1 MDIFVFG
8 ILLLLAIPIAGVAA
22 FFMVLGTRRRLDVI
36 EQRLALFE
44 QRLTGQAAAP
54 VAVAPAPASTPPPT
68 SQPVPPSAAKSEER
82 IPKSVP
88 PITQAPAA
96 AAAAQPARPSAGFEE
111 KFGTRWVVYIGGLA
125 LALGGIFL
133 VKYSIEAGL
142 LGPGMRIFLGGLL
155 AACLIAAGEWMRRQE
170 NRSGIAGISPAHIPS
185 ILTAAGTTVA
195 YATVYAGFALYGFFG
210 PALAFVLLGIVALA
224 TLAAAL
230 LHGPALAGL
239 GLIGAYI
246 TPVLVSTG
254 QANYWGLYLYLAV
267 VTAAAFGLARM
278 RMWRW
283 LAVTAIAL
291 NALWILPGI
300 DSLQTDI
307 LLPHALHAAV
317 GFALVAALIVSGFL
331 YGPSAESGRIEI
343 VSSAALAVYLL
354 AAGLLVLATWHD
366 TVALLAFSLL
376 VFATVAIAWR
386 SDAALGAVP
395 AAAALV
401 ALVMWHWAVPFEFNT
416 TTAPNIVT
424 PGLTADPNP
433 ARVGSHLMLGA
444 AFAVLFGAAGF
455 LSQLRTASPVIAMLW
470 AVSAVSA
477 PIIILMAV
485 YYRIAG
491 FERSIPFAALA
502 LLLAVL
508 YSYAVEFLSKRP
520 AKPGQAAAGAIF
532 AVGGIAAVALAL
544 TLAMEKGWLTVAL
557 ALMAPGIAWVE
568 RQRPLPALRWTIA
581 VIVALV
587 VARIM
592 WEPRIVGSGVG
603 STPIFNWLLW
613 GYGVPALSFWAA
625 GYLLRQ
631 RADDIPARMTD
642 SAAILFTVLTAFL
655 QIRHYITGGDIYR
668 DSSTLTE
675 VALQICVGL
684 ALVIGLERVRER
696 TQSVVHNFGALI
708 IGGLTLAAIVFGVV
722 LGRNPMLPFSRGLM
736 VEGLFFNVLLL
747 AYGLPAVLAAALALM
762 TRMTRPQWY
771 RAVAAVTAVTLALL
785 YLTLE
790 VARFYQGPLIRMSAV
805 SDAEQYTYSAVWLV
819 FGVALLVAGFLLRS
833 QPVRYCSAA
842 VVVITIGKVFLFDMA
857 GLTGVFRA
865 LSFIGLG
872 VVLVGIGLLYQRLL
886 YRPSSPPAA
895 PTGGTASL

>member
-1 MDIFVFG
+1 MEIAFVV
-8 ILLLLAIPIAGVAA
+8 LVLLAIPIAGVAA
-22 FFMVLGTRRRLDVI
+22 FFMVLGTRRRLDLI
-36 EQRLALFE
+36 ERRLALFE
-44 QRLTGQAAAP
+44 QRLTGQAAAS
-54 VAVAPAPASTPPPT
+54 VAVETAPPPE
-68 SQPVPPSAAKSEER
+68 PPSPAKREET

-88 PITQAPAA
+88 PMTAASAA
-96 AAAAQPARPSAGFEE
+96 AAAAKPDRASVGFEE

-155 AACLIAAGEWMRRQE
+155 AAGLVVAGEWLRRQE

-195 YATVYAGFALYGFFG
+195 YATVYAGYALYGFFG

-224 TLAAAL
+224 TLGAAL

-239 GLIGAYI
+239 GLVGAYV
-246 TPVLVSTG
+246 TPLLVSSDKPS
-254 QANYWGLYLYLAV
+254 YWALYLYLAI

-278 RMWRW
+278 RLWRW

-300 DSLQTDI
+300 GGVQTDI
-307 LLPHALHAAV
+307 LVPHALHAAI
-317 GFALVAALIVSGFL
+317 GFALVAALIVSGLL
-331 YGPSAESGRIEI
+331 YGPSAEPGRIEI
-343 VSSAALAVYLL
+343 VSSAALAVHVL
-354 AAGLLVLATWHD
+354 AATLLVLATRHD
-366 TVALLAFSLL
+366 PVAFLAFSLL
-376 VFATVAIAWR
+376 VFATIAIAWR
-386 SDAALGAVP
+386 SDAALAAVP
-395 AAAALV
+395 AAAILV
-401 ALVMWHWAVPFEFNT
+401 TSVMWHWAVPFDFNT
-416 TTAPNIVT
+416 LVAPNLVIS
-424 PGLTADPNP
+424 GITADPNP
-433 ARVGSHLMLGA
+433 ARVGYHLTLGA
-444 AFAVLFGAAGF
+444 AFALAFGAAGF
-455 LSQLRTASPVIAMLW
+455 LAQARTASPVIAMLW
-470 AVSAVSA
+470 AVSSVAA
-477 PIIILMAV
+477 PIAILMAV

-491 FERSIPFAALA
+491 LERSIPFAALA
-502 LLLAVL
+502 LLLAAL
-508 YSYAVEFLSKRP
+508 YAYAVGFLNKHA

-532 AVGGIAAVALAL
+532 AVGGIAALALAL

-557 ALMAPGIAWVE
+557 ALMVPGIAWVE
-568 RQRPLPALRWTIA
+568 RQRPLPALRWTAA
-581 VIVALV
+581 VVIALV
-587 VARIM
+587 VLRIM
-592 WEPRIVGSGVG
+592 WEPRIVGSDVG
-603 STPIFNWLLW
+603 TTPIFNWLLW
-613 GYGVPALSFWAA
+613 GYGVPALSFWTA
-625 GYLLRQ
+625 GYLLRR
-631 RADDIPARMTD
+631 RADDIPARMAD

-655 QIRHYITGGDIYR
+655 QIRHYITGGEIYHAA
-668 DSSTLTE
+668 TGLTE

-696 TQSVVHNFGALI
+696 TQNIVHNIGALI

-722 LGRNPMLPFSRGLM
+722 LGRNPMLPFSRGLI

-747 AYGLPAVLAAALALM
+747 AYGLPAVLAATLALM
-762 TRMTRPQWY
+762 TRTTRPQWY

-790 VARFYQGPLIRMSAV
+790 VARFYQGPLVRMSAV

-819 FGVALLVAGFLLRS
+819 FGVALLVVGFLLRS

-842 VVVITIGKVFLFDMA
+842 VVVVTIGKVFLFDMA

-872 VVLVGIGLLYQRLL
+872 LVLVGIGLLYQRLL
-886 YRPSSPPAA
+886 YRPSGPPPPAA
-895 PTGGTASL
+895 EATASL